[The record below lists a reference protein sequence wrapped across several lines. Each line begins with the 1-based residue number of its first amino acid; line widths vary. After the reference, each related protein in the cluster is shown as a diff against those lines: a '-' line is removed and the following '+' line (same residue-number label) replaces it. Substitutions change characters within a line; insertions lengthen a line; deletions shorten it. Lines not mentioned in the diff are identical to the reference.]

1 MPKKKGQK
9 DKQWCTKNCTEK
21 KDWATRTSVKK
32 KKRGGMDSGAPEEWA
47 VSAPLVAPIMF
58 HSLQTQ
64 WAIINEEKTG
74 LSMIICDTYIL

>member
-1 MPKKKGQK
+1 
-9 DKQWCTKNCTEK
+9 
-21 KDWATRTSVKK
+21 
-32 KKRGGMDSGAPEEWA
+32 MDSGAPEEWA